1 MPQKTIREMSELE
14 RKHNSLAARVFH
26 STIIGSIILG
36 VIALLIGLGMFS
48 YTLADQY
55 ISEGFSLSQ
64 NAAGFL
70 SRTVDIVPLS
80 EAIMEEYRSLSDE
93 ERAQNSKEVRQEHF
107 RHLPGGKITAQ
118 PFPFLRST

>member
-48 YTLADQY
+48 YTLADQ
-55 ISEGFSLSQ
+55 S
-64 NAAGFL
+64 
-70 SRTVDIVPLS
+70 
-80 EAIMEEYRSLSDE
+80 
-93 ERAQNSKEVRQEHF
+93 
-107 RHLPGGKITAQ
+107 
-118 PFPFLRST
+118 FPRGSAFLRMPQAF